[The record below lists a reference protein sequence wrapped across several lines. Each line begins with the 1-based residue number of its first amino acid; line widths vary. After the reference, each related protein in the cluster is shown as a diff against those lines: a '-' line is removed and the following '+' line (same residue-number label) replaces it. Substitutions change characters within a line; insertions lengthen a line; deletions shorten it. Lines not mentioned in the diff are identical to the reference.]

1 MEITAQQYISN
12 EKDSNSYVTTYV
24 NLFSSRDE
32 KSGKEGDI
40 YVILKMSSSKKLPL
54 QRLSKFVL
62 DSLTDGYLY
71 SHEKTTNESMK
82 SALADG
88 FNKLR
93 TLIQSD
99 KEIDGS
105 KIDLTIL
112 ICLVKKDGLYI
123 GSIGNGEI
131 LVIKGGKAVDI
142 AGIMK
147 KKEANTAGVLLED
160 NEALLLSTQEILSS
174 NLSDIVV
181 ASEQGKIERE
191 VTRMGVNMTGDNALM
206 SFVNKKKDVI
216 PSIFEKKIESIEAI
230 SDIEETLI
238 PNEEIELEKPPKQ
251 EKKFPFQFKKLKENH
266 TVGQIGETFKQT
278 AGKVSAFGLKLKP
291 SKETLEKAG
300 NIWGKIKKILKKLLE
315 LLKTL
320 FGKIWV
326 KINSLL
332 SRKKWFKKVMSKY
345 SEINFRGPKRSAQ
358 TVGVRIDDYKV
369 KDLRGKR
376 IKIVFGVLAIAILI
390 ILGVNF
396 SIKTKEANKLSKD
409 ANQKFLQIQ
418 SLLEKTEQNMA
429 TDKSVS
435 EVAYFD
441 AGNLLKEIP
450 KPLRESDVTKEKEI
464 KEKYDLLG
472 DQLFKKVGFSSEL
485 KNLSVYI
492 NPSLSSMGEGVDFV
506 DLDKYMDKNN
516 REYLLLTDKGK
527 KVVYKIPLEETP
539 AVEVISDEKKLVQ
552 VPQYVAVG
560 ERGIFVYDK
569 EAGVL
574 KAPIAED
581 GTLGSFIS
589 LPGILGRDIPDD
601 TIEDMIVLT
610 SNDNVYLLSSTQK
623 AVLRSTAVYGD
634 RYSMLNKYI
643 ENPLFEGAKDIHGD
657 FSTYIFV
664 KSEEGILRYIWS
676 SVEQKQ
682 VPSDM
687 GITGL
692 SGSVGKIT
700 KAYTYA
706 DSMDSGLYMFDS
718 EGKRFLR
725 FEKPQESSADLRHP
739 NQLLLLKQYE
749 YRGGDSNEFSN
760 IKDLVVDYKEE
771 NMYVLDGNTVWK
783 IAL

>member
-1 MEITAQQYISN
+1 MEISAQQYISN
-12 EKDSNSYVTTYV
+12 EKDSLSYVTTYV
-24 NLFSSRDE
+24 NLFDSRNE

-40 YVILKMSSSKKLPL
+40 YVILKMSSTKKLPL

-99 KEIDGS
+99 KDIDGS

-147 KKEANTAGVLLED
+147 KKEANTAGVLLEE
-160 NEALLLSTQEILSS
+160 NEALLLSTQEILSK
-174 NLSDIVV
+174 NLSDIIV

-191 VTRMGVNMTGDNALM
+191 ITRIGVNMTGDSAMM
-206 SFVNKKKDVI
+206 SFVDKKKEI
-216 PSIFEKKIESIEAI
+216 MPSMLDKKIESIEAI
-230 SDIEETLI
+230 SEMEETFI
-238 PNEEIELEKPPKQ
+238 PNEEIEQEKPKKMQ
-251 EKKFPFQFKKLKENH
+251 RKFPLQFKKLKENH
-266 TVGQIGETFKQT
+266 AVGQIGETFKQT
-278 AGKVSAFGLKLKP
+278 AGKVSSIGLKLKP
-291 SKETLEKAG
+291 SKETMEKAE
-300 NIWGKIKKILKKLLE
+300 NIWGKVKILLKKLLNVV
-315 LLKTL
+315 KIL

-326 KINSLL
+326 KINALF
-332 SRKKWFKKVMSKY
+332 SRKKWFKKIMSKY
-345 SEINFRGPKRSAQ
+345 SEMSFRGPKRSAQ

-369 KDLRGKR
+369 KNLRGKR
-376 IKIVFGVLAIAILI
+376 IKIVFGVVAIAVLVV
-390 ILGVNF
+390 LGVNF
-396 SIKTKEANKLSKD
+396 SIKTKEANELSKD
-409 ANQKFLQIQ
+409 ANQKFVQIE
-418 SLLEKTEQNMA
+418 SLLEKTEQNITA
-429 TDKSVS
+429 DKSS
-435 EVAYFD
+435 AEVAYFD

-450 KPLRESDVTKEKEI
+450 KPLREKDALREKELQD
-464 KEKYDLLG
+464 KYDLIG
-472 DQLFKKVGFSSEL
+472 DQIFKKVGFSSEL

-539 AVEVISDEKKLVQ
+539 SVEVISDEKKLIQ

-560 ERGIFVYDK
+560 ERGVFVYDK

-601 TIEDMIVLT
+601 TIEDMIILT
-610 SNDNVYLLSSTQK
+610 ANDNVYLLSSTQK

-634 RYSMLNKYI
+634 RYSMLSKYI

-664 KSEEGILRYIWS
+664 NSEEGILRYIWS

-682 VPSDM
+682 VPSEM

-725 FEKPQESSADLRHP
+725 FEKPQESASDLRHP

-760 IKDLVVDYKEE
+760 VKDLVVDYKEE

>member
-147 KKEANTAGVLLED
+147 KKEANTAGVLLEE

-181 ASEQGKIERE
+181 ASEQGKMERE

-230 SDIEETLI
+230 SDKEETLI
-238 PNEEIELEKPPKQ
+238 PNEEIELEKPPKL
-251 EKKFPFQFKKLKENH
+251 EKKFPFQFKKFKENP

-300 NIWGKIKKILKKLLE
+300 NIWGKIKNILKKLLD
-315 LLKTL
+315 LFKTL

-345 SEINFRGPKRSAQ
+345 SEMSFKGPKRSAQ

-760 IKDLVVDYKEE
+760 VKDLVVDYKEE